1 MRRRVATSA
10 WRAADVTRR
19 GSDVAAA
26 TRVARALQRVGASR
40 AASTSS
46 GSGPSAF
53 DWDDDDEVGS
63 LRSKVRRALA
73 ASRAR
78 PDDRAASGASASSS
92 AAPKSLGWFGADRRP
107 APWDVS
113 LKIKNSVAGGGG
125 GAPPAYDPKA
135 FTEYFLYRRPF
146 RALMRT
152 TEILLRLSDVGA
164 RVALRRGAVEDRAA
178 RLRAHFAVLGP
189 AFVKLGQVLS
199 TRADFL
205 PPSYCRELTKLQ
217 ENLEPITHEH
227 AEATLSDEL
236 DIVTTNEVFAGGLP
250 RTPVAAASLAA
261 VYKAKL
267 AARPDGPAV
276 AVKVQRPGLAE
287 SVALDATI
295 LRGIALVLREVFG
308 LRSDVVGI
316 VDELVGR
323 IFGELDYRAERLA
336 VERFRATYALGG
348 GSGSDLAGKVRAP
361 RVIPELSTDRVL
373 VMEWING
380 VRLSDAEG
388 VRSSAKNVLLER
400 GVRCSLHQ
408 LLETGFMHADP
419 HPGNLVVD
427 ANTGALT
434 YLDFGMTV
442 TVDARRR
449 SAMLRGLVGFV
460 NRDARSLV
468 RDLVELE
475 FLPRDVDRTRA
486 AYALTEVFDGVAR
499 ETNTKAVRG
508 TNDFLGVVSQL
519 GSALY
524 AFEFRLP
531 PYFARILRALAA
543 LEGVATG
550 VDPEFRVIERVY
562 PYVLARL
569 VRDPDPET
577 RETLRRLVL
586 TPDGESVR
594 WRRVAR
600 VFSAVAES
608 LKNGNGNHSAET
620 RFGTE
625 GDETKEKN
633 TRAVRDVCETFRKVA
648 ETARAV
654 AEGADELV
662 RARARASAREDETE
676 RETERESERVSER
689 ESERES
695 ESERAAAMASAA
707 RDAMEYVMS
716 PAGTGLRAALV
727 RDALDACD
735 ALCLEDETVPIP
747 NTETASGSET
757 AAASDAADAAD
768 AADATSALA
777 FAEAA
782 REAYVAAPRAWAPVL
797 AAAAKKRGT
806 AEMSLAFG
814 RGVAQRV
821 TRENARR
828 AAKAAL
834 KALEKAL

>member
-1 MRRRVATSA
+1 MRRRVATSP
-10 WRAADVTRR
+10 WRAADVAWR

-26 TRVARALQRVGASR
+26 TRVARVLQRVGASR

-152 TEILLRLSDVGA
+152 AEILLRLSDVGA

-217 ENLEPITHEH
+217 ENLEPITFEH
-227 AEATLSDEL
+227 AEATVLDEL
-236 DIVTTNEVFAGGLP
+236 DIVMTNEVFAGGLP

-261 VYKAKL
+261 VYKANL

-295 LRGIALVLREVFG
+295 LRGIALMLREVFG

-336 VERFRATYALGG
+336 VERFRETYSLGG
-348 GSGSDLAGKVRAP
+348 GSGPDLAGKVRAP

-373 VMEWING
+373 VMEWIDG

-475 FLPRDVDRTRA
+475 FLPRDVDQTRA

-600 VFSAVAES
+600 VFGAVAES
-608 LKNGNGNHSAET
+608 LKKTSGDDARDET
-620 RFGTE
+620 RGTE
-625 GDETKEKN
+625 GNETKRNAEC
-633 TRAVRDVCETFRKVA
+633 AVAAAFRK
-648 ETARAV
+648 R
-654 AEGADELV
+654 
-662 RARARASAREDETE
+662 RE
-676 RETERESERVSER
+676 
-689 ESERES
+689 
-695 ESERAAAMASAA
+695 
-707 RDAMEYVMS
+707 
-716 PAGTGLRAALV
+716 
-727 RDALDACD
+727 
-735 ALCLEDETVPIP
+735 
-747 NTETASGSET
+747 
-757 AAASDAADAAD
+757 
-768 AADATSALA
+768 
-777 FAEAA
+777 
-782 REAYVAAPRAWAPVL
+782 PRACFFPSSRRL
-797 AAAAKKRGT
+797 R
-806 AEMSLAFG
+806 F
-814 RGVAQRV
+814 Q
-821 TRENARR
+821 NASRR
-828 AAKAAL
+828 NGSRSRS
-834 KALEKAL
+834 

>member
-227 AEATLSDEL
+227 AEVTLSEEL

-261 VYKAKL
+261 VYKANL

-348 GSGSDLAGKVRAP
+348 GSGPDLAGKVRAP

-475 FLPRDVDRTRA
+475 FLPRDVDQTRA

-662 RARARASAREDETE
+662 RARARASVREDET
-676 RETERESERVSER
+676 ER

-716 PAGTGLRAALV
+716 PAGTGLRVALV

-747 NTETASGSET
+747 NTETA
-757 AAASDAADAAD
+757 AASD

-797 AAAAKKRGT
+797 AEAAAKRGT

>member
-10 WRAADVTRR
+10 WRAADVARR
-19 GSDVAAA
+19 GSDVAVA
-26 TRVARALQRVGASR
+26 TRVARVLQRVGASR

-63 LRSKVRRALA
+63 LRSKVRSALA

-113 LKIKNSVAGGGG
+113 LKIKNSVAGGARS

-152 TEILLRLSDVGA
+152 AEILLRLSDVGA

-217 ENLEPITHEH
+217 ENLEPITFEH
-227 AEATLSDEL
+227 AEATVLDEL

-261 VYKAKL
+261 VYKANL

-295 LRGIALVLREVFG
+295 LRGIALVLRKVFG

-336 VERFRATYALGG
+336 VERFRATYSLGG
-348 GSGSDLAGKVRAP
+348 GSGPDLAGKVRAP
-361 RVIPELSTDRVL
+361 RVVPELSTDRVL
-373 VMEWING
+373 VMEWIDG
-380 VRLSDAEG
+380 VRLSDHSAEG

-499 ETNTKAVRG
+499 ETNANAVRG

-600 VFSAVAES
+600 VFGAVAES
-608 LKNGNGNHSAET
+608 LKK
-620 RFGTE
+620 
-625 GDETKEKN
+625 TKEN
-633 TRAVRDVCETFRKVA
+633 EGNETNDACAVAAAFRKVA

-654 AEGADELV
+654 AEGADEL
-662 RARARASAREDETE
+662 ARLRSSAQSERESE
-676 RETERESERVSER
+676 RETERESD
-689 ESERES
+689 
-695 ESERAAAMASAA
+695 SERAAAMASAA

-716 PAGTGLRAALV
+716 PAGTRLRAALV

-735 ALCLEDETVPIP
+735 ALCLEDETTTREETVPIP
-747 NTETASGSET
+747 NTENTETASGSET
-757 AAASDAADAAD
+757 AAASDATS
-768 AADATSALA
+768 DATSALA

-797 AAAAKKRGT
+797 AAAAAKRGT

>member
-608 LKNGNGNHSAET
+608 LKNGNGNRSAET

-676 RETERESERVSER
+676 RESERV
-689 ESERES
+689 SERES

-747 NTETASGSET
+747 NTETTSGSET
-757 AAASDAADAAD
+757 AAAFSETDT
-768 AADATSALA
+768 ADATSALA

>member
-1 MRRRVATSA
+1 MRRLVATSA
-10 WRAADVTRR
+10 WRPADVARR

-26 TRVARALQRVGASR
+26 TRVARALQRVCASR

-46 GSGPSAF
+46 GSGPPAF
-53 DWDDDDEVGS
+53 DWDDDDEVRS

-227 AEATLSDEL
+227 AEATLTDEL

-250 RTPVAAASLAA
+250 RTPIAAASLAA

-348 GSGSDLAGKVRAP
+348 GSGPDLAGKVRAP

-475 FLPRDVDRTRA
+475 FLPRDVDQTRA

-662 RARARASAREDETE
+662 RARARASVREDETE
-676 RETERESERVSER
+676 RETER

-797 AAAAKKRGT
+797 AAAAEKRGT

>member
-475 FLPRDVDRTRA
+475 FLPRDVDQTRA

-676 RETERESERVSER
+676 RVSERESERVSER

-757 AAASDAADAAD
+757 AAAFSETDT
-768 AADATSALA
+768 ADATSALA

>member
-26 TRVARALQRVGASR
+26 TRVARAAARGRVAGVDVV
-40 AASTSS
+40 

-348 GSGSDLAGKVRAP
+348 GSGPDLAGKVRAP

-475 FLPRDVDRTRA
+475 FLPRDVDQTRA

>member
-227 AEATLSDEL
+227 AEVTLSEEL

-348 GSGSDLAGKVRAP
+348 GSGPDLAGKVRAP

-475 FLPRDVDRTRA
+475 FLPRDVDQTRA

-608 LKNGNGNHSAET
+608 LRNGNGNHSAET

-633 TRAVRDVCETFRKVA
+633 ALCETFRKVA

-662 RARARASAREDETE
+662 RARARASVREDETE
-676 RETERESERVSER
+676 RESERETER

-727 RDALDACD
+727 RDALEACD

-747 NTETASGSET
+747 NTETA
-757 AAASDAADAAD
+757 AASD

-797 AAAAKKRGT
+797 AATAAKRGT

>member
-475 FLPRDVDRTRA
+475 FLPRDVDQTRA

-608 LKNGNGNHSAET
+608 LKNGNGNRSAET

-662 RARARASAREDETE
+662 RARARASVREDESE
-676 RETERESERVSER
+676 RETER

>member
-227 AEATLSDEL
+227 AEVTLSEEL

-261 VYKAKL
+261 VYKANL

-348 GSGSDLAGKVRAP
+348 GSGPDLAGKVRAP

-475 FLPRDVDRTRA
+475 FLPRDVDQTRA

-676 RETERESERVSER
+676 RETERESE
-689 ESERES
+689 
-695 ESERAAAMASAA
+695 SERAAAMASAA

-716 PAGTGLRAALV
+716 PAGTGLRVALV

-747 NTETASGSET
+747 NTETA
-757 AAASDAADAAD
+757 AASD

-797 AAAAKKRGT
+797 AEAAAKRGT

>member
-40 AASTSS
+40 VASTSS

-295 LRGIALVLREVFG
+295 LRGIALMLREVFG

-608 LKNGNGNHSAET
+608 LKNGNGNRSAET

-625 GDETKEKN
+625 GDETKETN

-662 RARARASAREDETE
+662 RARARASVREDESE
-676 RETERESERVSER
+676 RETER

-757 AAASDAADAAD
+757 AAASDAADA
-768 AADATSALA
+768 TSALA

>member
-1 MRRRVATSA
+1 MTMRRRVATSA

-53 DWDDDDEVGS
+53 DWDDDDEVVS

-475 FLPRDVDRTRA
+475 FLPRDVDQTRA

-757 AAASDAADAAD
+757 AAAFSETDT
-768 AADATSALA
+768 ADATSALA

>member
-227 AEATLSDEL
+227 AEVTLSEEL

-348 GSGSDLAGKVRAP
+348 GSGPDLAGKVRAP

-475 FLPRDVDRTRA
+475 FLPRDVDQTRA

-608 LKNGNGNHSAET
+608 LRNGNGNHSAET

-662 RARARASAREDETE
+662 RARARASVREDETE
-676 RETERESERVSER
+676 RESERETER

-747 NTETASGSET
+747 NTETA
-757 AAASDAADAAD
+757 AASD

-797 AAAAKKRGT
+797 AATAEKRGT

>member
-1 MRRRVATSA
+1 MTMRRRVATSV
-10 WRAADVTRR
+10 WRAADVAWR

-78 PDDRAASGASASSS
+78 PDDRAASSASASSS

-113 LKIKNSVAGGGG
+113 RRGTLKKSVAGGERR

-152 TEILLRLSDVGA
+152 AEILLRLSDVGA

-227 AEATLSDEL
+227 AEATVLDEL
-236 DIVTTNEVFAGGLP
+236 ELVMTNEVFAGGLP

-261 VYKAKL
+261 VYKANL

-295 LRGIALVLREVFG
+295 LRGIALVLRKVFG

-336 VERFRATYALGG
+336 VERFRATYSLGG
-348 GSGSDLAGKVRAP
+348 GSGPDLAGKVRAP
-361 RVIPELSTDRVL
+361 RVVPELSTDRVL
-373 VMEWING
+373 VMEWIDG
-380 VRLSDAEG
+380 VRLSDHSAEG

-475 FLPRDVDRTRA
+475 FLPRDVDRARA

-499 ETNTKAVRG
+499 ETNTNAVRG

-562 PYVLARL
+562 PTVLARL

-600 VFSAVAES
+600 VFAAVAES
-608 LKNGNGNHSAET
+608 LRNPSAET
-620 RFGTE
+620 RGEGTE
-625 GDETKEKN
+625 GNETNDE
-633 TRAVRDVCETFRKVA
+633 RACAVRAFRKVA
-648 ETARAV
+648 ETARTV
-654 AEGADELV
+654 AEGADEL
-662 RARARASAREDETE
+662 ARARFRGFETERESE
-676 RETERESERVSER
+676 RETERESER
-689 ESERES
+689 ESEYPP
-695 ESERAAAMASAA
+695 RAAAMASAA

-716 PAGTGLRAALV
+716 PAGTKLRAALV

-735 ALCLEDETVPIP
+735 ALCLEDETAPRETTGSIP
-747 NTETASGSET
+747 NTENTENNTEKNASGSET
-757 AAASDAADAAD
+757 ATVS
-768 AADATSALA
+768 DATSALA

-797 AAAAKKRGT
+797 AAAAAKRGT

>member
-10 WRAADVTRR
+10 LRAADVTRR

-475 FLPRDVDRTRA
+475 FLPRDVDQTRA

-757 AAASDAADAAD
+757 AAAFSETDT
-768 AADATSALA
+768 ADATSALA

-797 AAAAKKRGT
+797 AATAAKRGT

>member
-475 FLPRDVDRTRA
+475 FLPRDVDQTRA

-662 RARARASAREDETE
+662 RARARASVREDETE
-676 RETERESERVSER
+676 RESERESERVSER
-689 ESERES
+689 VSERES

>member
-1 MRRRVATSA
+1 MTMRRRVATSA
-10 WRAADVTRR
+10 WRAADVARR
-19 GSDVAAA
+19 GSDVAVA
-26 TRVARALQRVGASR
+26 TRVARVLQRVGASR

-63 LRSKVRRALA
+63 LRSKVRSALA

-152 TEILLRLSDVGA
+152 AEILLRLSDVGA

-217 ENLEPITHEH
+217 ENLEPITFEH
-227 AEATLSDEL
+227 AEATVLDEL
-236 DIVTTNEVFAGGLP
+236 DIVMTNEVFAGGLP

-295 LRGIALVLREVFG
+295 LRGIALVLRKVFG

-336 VERFRATYALGG
+336 VERFRATYSLGG
-348 GSGSDLAGKVRAP
+348 GSGPDLAGKVRAP
-361 RVIPELSTDRVL
+361 RVVPELSTDRVL
-373 VMEWING
+373 VMEWIDG
-380 VRLSDAEG
+380 VRLSD
-388 VRSSAKNVLLER
+388 VKNVKNVLLER

-486 AYALTEVFDGVAR
+486 AFELMKVFDGVAR
-499 ETNTKAVRG
+499 ETNANAYVRG

-586 TPDGESVR
+586 TADGESVR

-600 VFSAVAES
+600 VFGAVAES
-608 LKNGNGNHSAET
+608 LKRTET
-620 RFGTE
+620 RGTE
-625 GDETKEKN
+625 GNETN
-633 TRAVRDVCETFRKVA
+633 DACAVAAAFRKVA

-654 AEGADELV
+654 AEGADEL
-662 RARARASAREDETE
+662 ARLRSSAQSE
-676 RETERESERVSER
+676 RETEHETER

-716 PAGTGLRAALV
+716 PAGTRLRAALV

-735 ALCLEDETVPIP
+735 ALCLEDETTTREETVPIP
-747 NTETASGSET
+747 NTENTETASGSET
-757 AAASDAADAAD
+757 AAAS
-768 AADATSALA
+768 DATSALA

-797 AAAAKKRGT
+797 AAAAAKRGT

>member
-227 AEATLSDEL
+227 AEVTLSEEL

-261 VYKAKL
+261 VYKANL

-348 GSGSDLAGKVRAP
+348 GSGPDLAGKVRAP

-475 FLPRDVDRTRA
+475 FLPRDVDQTRA

-662 RARARASAREDETE
+662 RARARASVREDET
-676 RETERESERVSER
+676 ER

-757 AAASDAADAAD
+757 AAASDAADA
-768 AADATSALA
+768 TSALA

-797 AAAAKKRGT
+797 AEAAEKRGT

>member
-348 GSGSDLAGKVRAP
+348 GSGPDLAGKVRAP

-475 FLPRDVDRTRA
+475 FLPRDVDQTRA

-633 TRAVRDVCETFRKVA
+633 TRAVRDACETFRKVA

-676 RETERESERVSER
+676 RESERESERVSER

>member
-608 LKNGNGNHSAET
+608 LKNGNGNRSAET

-662 RARARASAREDETE
+662 RARARASVREGRKRTRNRTRKRTRKRVGARGG
-676 RETERESERVSER
+676 
-689 ESERES
+689 
-695 ESERAAAMASAA
+695 
-707 RDAMEYVMS
+707 Y
-716 PAGTGLRAALV
+716 GLRGARRDGV
-727 RDALDACD
+727 RY
-735 ALCLEDETVPIP
+735 VPGG
-747 NTETASGSET
+747 N
-757 AAASDAADAAD
+757 
-768 AADATSALA
+768 
-777 FAEAA
+777 
-782 REAYVAAPRAWAPVL
+782 
-797 AAAAKKRGT
+797 
-806 AEMSLAFG
+806 
-814 RGVAQRV
+814 RV
-821 TRENARR
+821 ARR
-828 AAKAAL
+828 ARPGRTRRL
-834 KALEKAL
+834 RRVVLRG

>member
-1 MRRRVATSA
+1 MTMRRRVATSA

-348 GSGSDLAGKVRAP
+348 GSGPDLAGKVRAP

-475 FLPRDVDRTRA
+475 FLPRDVDQTRA

-676 RETERESERVSER
+676 RETERESER
-689 ESERES
+689 ES

>member
-348 GSGSDLAGKVRAP
+348 GSGPDLAGKVRAP

-475 FLPRDVDRTRA
+475 FLPRDVDQTRA

-608 LKNGNGNHSAET
+608 LKNGNGNRSAET

-662 RARARASAREDETE
+662 RARARASVREDETE
-676 RETERESERVSER
+676 RESERESERVSER
-689 ESERES
+689 VSERES

-757 AAASDAADAAD
+757 AAAFSETDT
-768 AADATSALA
+768 ADATSALA

>member
-227 AEATLSDEL
+227 AEVTLSEEL

-261 VYKAKL
+261 VYKANL

-348 GSGSDLAGKVRAP
+348 GSGPDLAGKVRAP

-475 FLPRDVDRTRA
+475 FLPRDVDQTRA

-676 RETERESERVSER
+676 RETERESE
-689 ESERES
+689 
-695 ESERAAAMASAA
+695 SERAAAMASAA

-757 AAASDAADAAD
+757 AAASDAADA
-768 AADATSALA
+768 TSALA

-797 AAAAKKRGT
+797 AEAAAKRGT

>member
-1 MRRRVATSA
+1 MTMRRRVATSA

-608 LKNGNGNHSAET
+608 LKNGNGNRSAET

-662 RARARASAREDETE
+662 RARARASVREDETE
-676 RETERESERVSER
+676 RESERESERVSER
-689 ESERES
+689 VSERES

-757 AAASDAADAAD
+757 AAAFSETDT
-768 AADATSALA
+768 ADATSALA

>member
-295 LRGIALVLREVFG
+295 LRGIALMLREVFG

-388 VRSSAKNVLLER
+388 VRSSAKNVMLER

-475 FLPRDVDRTRA
+475 FLPRDVDQTRA

-608 LKNGNGNHSAET
+608 LKNGNGNRSAET

-676 RETERESERVSER
+676 RETER

>member
-608 LKNGNGNHSAET
+608 LKNGNGNRSAET

-662 RARARASAREDETE
+662 RARARASVREDESE
-676 RETERESERVSER
+676 RETER

>member
-1 MRRRVATSA
+1 MTMRRRVATSA

-227 AEATLSDEL
+227 AEVTLSEEL

-261 VYKAKL
+261 VYKANL

-348 GSGSDLAGKVRAP
+348 GSGPDLAGKVRAP

-475 FLPRDVDRTRA
+475 FLPRDVDQTRA

-676 RETERESERVSER
+676 RETERESE
-689 ESERES
+689 
-695 ESERAAAMASAA
+695 SERAAAMASAA

-797 AAAAKKRGT
+797 AEAAAKRGT

>member
-1 MRRRVATSA
+1 MTMRRRVATSA

-40 AASTSS
+40 VASTSS

-348 GSGSDLAGKVRAP
+348 GSGPDLAGKVRAP

-475 FLPRDVDRTRA
+475 FLPRDVDQTRA

-662 RARARASAREDETE
+662 RARARASVREDESE
-676 RETERESERVSER
+676 RETERESERET
-689 ESERES
+689 ERES

-757 AAASDAADAAD
+757 AAAFSETDT
-768 AADATSALA
+768 ADATSALA

>member
-295 LRGIALVLREVFG
+295 LRGIALMLREVFG

-475 FLPRDVDRTRA
+475 FLPRDVDQTRA

-608 LKNGNGNHSAET
+608 LKNGNGNRSAET

-676 RETERESERVSER
+676 RESERESERV
-689 ESERES
+689 SERES

>member
-227 AEATLSDEL
+227 AEVTLSEEL

-261 VYKAKL
+261 VYKANL

-348 GSGSDLAGKVRAP
+348 GSGPDLAGKVRAP

-475 FLPRDVDRTRA
+475 FLPRDVDQTRA

-608 LKNGNGNHSAET
+608 LRNGNGNHSAET

-662 RARARASAREDETE
+662 RARARASVREDET
-676 RETERESERVSER
+676 ER

-747 NTETASGSET
+747 NTETA
-757 AAASDAADAAD
+757 AASD

-797 AAAAKKRGT
+797 AEAAAKRGT

>member
-164 RVALRRGAVEDRAA
+164 RVVLRRGAVEDRAA

-227 AEATLSDEL
+227 AEVTLSEEL

-261 VYKAKL
+261 VYKANL

-348 GSGSDLAGKVRAP
+348 GSGPDLAGKVRAP

-475 FLPRDVDRTRA
+475 FLPRDVDQTRA

-662 RARARASAREDETE
+662 RARARASVREDET
-676 RETERESERVSER
+676 ER

-797 AAAAKKRGT
+797 AEAAEKRGT

>member
-757 AAASDAADAAD
+757 AAAFSETDT
-768 AADATSALA
+768 ADATSALA

-797 AAAAKKRGT
+797 AATVAKRGT